1 MKRKTLTIVV
11 GLLLTL
17 SLVGVGFASWVI
29 SANDSEQIIGNVEV
43 QTVAD
48 RRLDIT
54 VKDLTYSTDHYVAG
68 DSNKIFFGMPTEEE
82 ITRAGITNPWLTNT
96 DTSKVENLSVTF
108 IVEVAYKTASPI
120 EASDIT
126 FNASYVAND
135 VITGLVTAGYLDNP
149 IVTPTPVADSDP
161 NKVTYEVTLTFDW
174 GSSFSGNNPYLFY
187 NDTGKSSET
196 HGDEAWAAMNV
207 VNSISDLTY
216 TVKVDVDRA

>member
-43 QTVAD
+43 QSVAD

-68 DSNKIFFGMPTEEE
+68 DSNKIIFGMPTDEE
-82 ITRAGITNPWLTNT
+82 ITNAGITNPWLTNDD
-96 DTSKVENLSVTF
+96 DTVENLSVTF
-108 IVEVAYKTASPI
+108 VVEVAYKTAAAI
-120 EASDIT
+120 QASDIT
-126 FNASYVAND
+126 FAASYVAND
-135 VITGLVTAGYLDNP
+135 AITGLVTAGYLAQP
-149 IVTPTPVADSDP
+149 TVTFTEATDSDP
-161 NKVTYEVTLTFDW
+161 NKVTYNVTLTFDW
-174 GSSFSGNNPYLFY
+174 GSSFEGVNPYLFY
-187 NDTGKSSET
+187 NATGKSSET

-216 TVKVDVDRA
+216 TVKVDVDKA